1 MLRLMGR
8 AGLPKAG
15 EAPGEAAREEAPV
28 VPPAIPQRH
37 EVDQGPAM
45 FEEGTFR
52 VPVRGEAVVVNRR
65 VVLAAEV
72 VVRKQRTTERRFVS
86 DTVRRERA
94 QADSSLHAAT
104 QATGKRIHWPPTH

>member
-1 MLRLMGR
+1 MPR
-8 AGLPKAG
+8 AGK
-15 EAPGEAAREEAPV
+15 APGEAAREEAPV
-28 VPPAIPQRH
+28 VPPGIPQRH

-94 QADSSLHAAT
+94 QADSSFHTATPAA
-104 QATGKRIHWPPTH
+104 GKLSALPPTH